1 MDIEIKNISFAYDN
15 IPVIDDITCSFPRGG
30 FHTILG
36 PNGSGKT
43 SLLDIISGFTRP
55 EKGQILLKQI
65 PLGQYKK
72 REVAKIIA
80 LVSQNY
86 AINFPFTVE
95 EVIMMGRHP
104 HIDRFSHPTREDLE
118 LVKEFMELTGIA
130 HLANRRITELS
141 GGEKQRCVFTRAL
154 CQDAPILLLDE
165 AFSSMDISHTLQLL
179 TILKKEMKEKQK
191 TIIAVLHDLNL
202 AAVWSDTILFLKNGK
217 IEAMGATE
225 KVFTHEIIK
234 TVFNVNAKVEFNDYA
249 RAKQAYFQTQ

>member
-1 MDIEIKNISFAYDN
+1 MGVEIKNICFSYDKTS
-15 IPVIDDITCSFPRGG
+15 VIDDLTCFFPKGG

-55 EKGQILLKQI
+55 DKGEVFLKQI
-65 PLGQYKK
+65 PLARYKK
-72 REVAKIIA
+72 REVAKMVA

-95 EVIMMGRHP
+95 EVVMMGRHP
-104 HIDRFSHPTREDLE
+104 HIDRFSHPTREDRE
-118 LVKEFMELTGIA
+118 VVAKFMDLTGIA
-130 HLANRRITELS
+130 HLGTRRITELS

-179 TILKKEMKEKQK
+179 TILKKEVKEKQK

-217 IEAMGATE
+217 IQAMGGTE

-234 TVFNVNAKVEFNDYA
+234 TVFNVNAKVEFNEYA
-249 RAKQAYFQTQ
+249 QAKQAYFQTH